1 LDKTARNEK
10 DNLKH
15 ANKEKDREKNIPLVG
30 QVYTQ
35 KGTEK
40 LEKDLKKGW
49 NLVQNLHSLDSCKTF
64 DMKGT

>member
-40 LEKDLKKGW
+40 LEKDLKKG
-49 NLVQNLHSLDSCKTF
+49 
-64 DMKGT
+64 